1 MRLSAMTCLAAS
13 ALLAACVTTPREP
26 EPSVLTLDAR
36 GIQPTVSQ
44 LRVDFGRA
52 QMGVVDTVTRL
63 LGEGP
68 AQVVTNAECGAGPVT
83 AASWSDGLTLNFQEG
98 NFVGWVNT
106 DPDLPAGGGIRPG
119 QSRLDLPQGNF
130 SITSLGTEFSRSEVY
145 GLLTENDEAVR
156 IVWAGT
162 TCFFR

>member
-1 MRLSAMTCLAAS
+1 MRLSAVTLLAAS
-13 ALLAACVTTPREP
+13 AFLAACVSTPSEP
-26 EPSVLTLDAR
+26 EPPVLTLDAR

-44 LRVDFGRA
+44 LRIDFARA
-52 QMGVVDTVTRL
+52 QVCVVDTVTRL
-63 LGEGP
+63 LDEGP
-68 AQVVTNAECGAGPVT
+68 AQVSTNAECGAGPIT
-83 AASWSDGLTLNFQEG
+83 AVAWEDGLTLNFQEG

-119 QSRLDLPQGNF
+119 QSRLELPQVSF
-130 SITSLGTEFSRSEVY
+130 SVTSLGTEFSRTEVY

>member
-1 MRLSAMTCLAAS
+1 MRLTALAALAAS
-13 ALLAACVTTPREP
+13 LFLAACVTTPREP
-26 EPSVLTLDAR
+26 EPSPLSLDAR

-44 LRVDFGRA
+44 LRIDFGRA
-52 QMGVVDTVTRL
+52 QVGVVDTVRRL

-68 AQVVTNAECGAGPVT
+68 DQVATNTECGAGPIT
-83 AASWSDGLTLNFQEG
+83 AVGWADGLTLNFQDG
-98 NFVGWVNT
+98 TFVGWVST
-106 DPDLPAGGGIRPG
+106 DPGLPAGGGIRPG
-119 QSRLDLPQGNF
+119 QSRLDLPQVSF
-130 SITSLGTEFSRSEVY
+130 SVTTLGTEFSRNAVY

>member
-1 MRLSAMTCLAAS
+1 MRLPALIALAAS
-13 ALLAACVTTPREP
+13 ALLAACVSTPSEP
-26 EPSVLTLDAR
+26 EQPALTLDSR
-36 GIQPTVSQ
+36 GIQPTISR
-44 LRVDFGRA
+44 LRIDFGRA
-52 QMGVVDTVTRL
+52 QVGVVDTVTRL

-68 AQVVTNAECGAGPVT
+68 VQVSTNAECGAGPVT
-83 AASWSDGLTLNFQEG
+83 AAAWADGLTLNFQNG
-98 NFVGWVNT
+98 DFVGWVNT
-106 DPDLPAGGGIRPG
+106 DPDLPTGGGIRPG
-119 QSRLDLPQGNF
+119 QPRLELPQVSF

>member
-1 MRLSAMTCLAAS
+1 MRLSAVTLLAAS

-26 EPSVLTLDAR
+26 EPPPLSLDQR

-44 LRVDFGRA
+44 LRIDFGRA
-52 QMGVVDTVTRL
+52 QVGVVDTVTRL

-68 AQVVTNAECGAGPVT
+68 AQVTTNADCGAGPVT
-83 AASWSDGLTLNFQEG
+83 AASWSDGLTLNFQDET
-98 NFVGWVNT
+98 FVGWVNT

-119 QSRLDLPQGNF
+119 QSRLDLPQVSF
-130 SITSLGTEFSRSEVY
+130 SVTSLGTEFSRSEVY
-145 GLLTENDEAVR
+145 GLLTDDDEAVR